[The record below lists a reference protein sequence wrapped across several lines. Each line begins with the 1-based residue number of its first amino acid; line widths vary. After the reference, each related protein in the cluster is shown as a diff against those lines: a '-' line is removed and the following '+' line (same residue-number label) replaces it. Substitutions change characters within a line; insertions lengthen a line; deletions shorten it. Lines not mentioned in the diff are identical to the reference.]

1 VTHIKRIAFVAIACA
16 SSLAVAGPKDKKKPK
31 PKPPAPEELPA
42 PPPAP
47 EPEPPPPPPPEPKP
61 WSEGVS
67 KDVQDKAT
75 ALYDEGNQLFG
86 QQAHAPAVEKYKA
99 ALALWDHPLIRFNLA
114 VSEIRLERILEA
126 ADDLER
132 SLRYGDK
139 PFKPELYQDALNY
152 QSLVKGRVGTIEA
165 SCDQAGARLRLDGKP
180 WLSCPGTKK
189 ERVLVGEHAIVG
201 EKQGFLTKSDK
212 IVVEGGETETRK
224 VTLVSADSA
233 VILKYRYRRWIPWTT
248 AGMGFGV
255 ALAGV
260 GTWFLGKN
268 QMDQFNADYKVQC
281 SNGCEPGLTDPSHR
295 SLASQRD
302 SAEFKGALGI
312 GMMAVG
318 GGVLATGIVLV
329 VLNRPTREMP
339 SVEVAPKSGGGVATV
354 GWHF

>member
-1 VTHIKRIAFVAIACA
+1 VTLKRIVLVTIACA
-16 SSLAVAGPKDKKKPK
+16 SSLAVAGPKSKKKPA
-31 PKPPAPEELPA
+31 PKPPAPEETPA
-42 PPPAP
+42 PVPAP
-47 EPEPPPPPPPEPKP
+47 EPEPPPPPPEPKP
-61 WSEGVS
+61 WSEGVP
-67 KDVQDKAT
+67 KDVQDQAT

-114 VSEIRLERILEA
+114 VSEIRLDRILEA

-132 SLRYGDK
+132 SLRFGDK
-139 PFKPELYQDALNY
+139 PFKPELYEQALNY

-165 SCDQAGARLRLDGKP
+165 SCDQAGARLLLDGKP

-189 ERVLVGEHAIVG
+189 ERVLVGEHSIVG
-201 EKQGFLTKSDK
+201 EKAGFLTNSDK
-212 IVVEGGETETRK
+212 VVVDAGESETRK
-224 VTLVSADSA
+224 VRLVSADSA
-233 VILKYRYRRWIPWTT
+233 VVLKYRYRRWIPWAT
-248 AGMGFGV
+248 AGAGFGV

-281 SNGCEPGLTDPSHR
+281 ANGCEPGLTDPSHR

-302 SAEFKGALGI
+302 SAELKGAIGI

-318 GGVLATGIVLV
+318 GGVLATGIVLL

-339 SVEVAPKSGGGVATV
+339 SVEVAPKSGGGIATV
-354 GWHF
+354 GRHF